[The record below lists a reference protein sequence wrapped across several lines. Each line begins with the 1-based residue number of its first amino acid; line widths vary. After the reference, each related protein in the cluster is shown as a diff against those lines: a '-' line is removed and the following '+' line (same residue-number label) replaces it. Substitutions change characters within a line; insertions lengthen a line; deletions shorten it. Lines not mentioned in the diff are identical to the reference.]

1 MIAITER
8 APPAPAGRPGAAPG
22 NLMPPRVVKP
32 DSPPYVVDVSRPEMP
47 WRWSALL
54 QVPIEVL
61 ALAWSVPFLILLV
74 LLPIGLAVASA
85 LWLGRWIL
93 GM

>member
-1 MIAITER
+1 
-8 APPAPAGRPGAAPG
+8 
-22 NLMPPRVVKP
+22 
-32 DSPPYVVDVSRPEMP
+32 MP

-54 QVPIEVL
+54 QVPIELL